1 MSWVADLGA
10 FAAVFNTQTG
20 LVLLSTQL
28 FLCHLWNTRW
38 FGNGIILAYYAN
50 IFCSTLSR
58 ISTTETQ
65 MPILYTWLYQ
75 KKPNPWYRSLRDGVT
90 HRHWPSRQGI
100 EFILVQLKDKIHQN
114 LGNRLGWK
122 PSLDKQQAMY
132 PISTSQP
139 EYQWSSMSSHSARLN
154 QKVGWRL
161 GTKPTWGKVIQLWA
175 STSHGAECIFANHKI
190 HKHLCRYRTD
200 H

>member
-1 MSWVADLGA
+1 MLRLVWYFCPHNCFYVTYEIQGDLA
-10 FAAVFNTQTG
+10 TASFWHT
-20 LVLLSTQL
+20 
-28 FLCHLWNTRW
+28 
-38 FGNGIILAYYAN
+38 
-50 IFCSTLSR
+50 
-58 ISTTETQ
+58 
-65 MPILYTWLYQ
+65 MPIFFVQHYQGYPLQQHKCLYYIRDFTR
-75 KKPNPWYRSLRDGVT
+75 KNPNPWHPSLRDGVT

-100 EFILVQLKDKIHQN
+100 EFILVQLKEKIHQN

-122 PSLDKQQAMY
+122 PRLDKQQPLY

-139 EYQWSSMSSHSARLN
+139 EYQWSSMSSPLARLN

-190 HKHLCRYRTD
+190 HKRLCKYRTD
-200 H
+200 N